1 MSDPVIISG
10 GGPAGLMLAHEL
22 GLWGIESIVLER
34 HATRDGGRSV
44 GQALN
49 TTAAELL
56 DQRGLLDG
64 IREHTAP
71 SQGTHF
77 SLLWLDSTPL
87 ENRHLPAL
95 LLGQEYLERE
105 LEHRAVKRGA
115 DLRPGHELTGFTQD
129 ESGVTV
135 TVRSADG
142 EYRLRGSYLIGADG
156 ENSVVR
162 ELAGIGFPGS
172 SQPNCGLVADVEI
185 DFGDLEEIHRGA
197 RFCPIGG
204 LYSAVPVEPGVT
216 RVITAEFDTDLP
228 GASVAPTAAEL
239 RAGVERLNEQPF
251 PDVPVRWIRRYGGPS
266 RVADRF
272 QDERV
277 LLVGDSAHTFYPLAG
292 LRINL
297 CLQDAVN
304 LGWKLA
310 GDLLGW
316 APPELLDTYTAER
329 RPAAV
334 RAASATDTQ
343 LALIH
348 PVKRVAPVRE
358 LVTTLLEFPDV
369 NRYLLELSTG
379 LDVSY
384 AQPDAARP
392 LGRRLPHVALT
403 GPGGTSSVP
412 EVQHHGR
419 GVFLDLTG
427 PDTGSDTGTGRGAD
441 TRTRTAAADRL
452 APWSDRV
459 EVVVA
464 EPVADIDARAVLLR
478 PDGHVAWA
486 GEPDDETLTGALRQW
501 FGSPRR

>member
-22 GLWGIESIVLER
+22 GLWGVDTIVLER
-34 HATRDGGRSV
+34 HTAREGGRSV

-64 IREHTAP
+64 LREHTAP

-77 SLLWLDSTPL
+77 SLLWLDNSPL
-87 ENRHLPAL
+87 QGRHLPAL

-105 LEHRAVKRGA
+105 LEQQAVKRGA
-115 DLRPGHELTGFTQD
+115 VLLAGRELVGYEQD
-129 ESGVTV
+129 DAGVTV
-135 TVRSADG
+135 TVREGGRQS
-142 EYRLRGSYLIGADG
+142 RLRGSYLVGADG
-156 ENSVVR
+156 EDSRVR
-162 ELAGIGFPGS
+162 ELAGIRFPGS
-172 SQPNCGLVADVEI
+172 SQANCGLVADAEI
-185 DFGDLEEIHRGA
+185 DFAALEEVHRGA
-197 RFCPIGG
+197 RFCPVGG
-204 LYSAVPVEPGVT
+204 LYSSVPVEPGVT
-216 RVITAEFDTDLP
+216 RVITAEFDAELP
-228 GASVAPTAAEL
+228 GPSVAPTAREL
-239 RAGVERLNEQPF
+239 RASVERLNDRPF
-251 PDVPVRWIRRYGGPS
+251 PEVAVRWIRRYGGPS
-266 RVADRF
+266 RVAERF

-277 LLVGDSAHTFYPLAG
+277 FLVGDAAHTFYPLAG

-316 APPELLDTYTAER
+316 AAPDLLDTYTAER

-348 PVKRVAPVRE
+348 PVRRVAPVRE
-358 LVTTLLEFPDV
+358 LVRELLRFGDV

-384 AQPDAARP
+384 AHEDAPGP
-392 LGRRLPHVALT
+392 LGRRLPHVELVT
-403 GPGGTSSVP
+403 PGGPSSVP
-412 EVQHHGR
+412 RLQHGGR
-419 GVFLDLTG
+419 GVLLDL
-427 PDTGSDTGTGRGAD
+427 SAGR
-441 TRTRTAAADRL
+441 AAAQAVA

-459 EVVVA
+459 EVAVA
-464 EPVADIDARAVLLR
+464 QATAEIAAEAVLLR
-478 PDGHVAWA
+478 PDGHVAWLGA
-486 GEPDDETLTGALRQW
+486 LDDPALTGALRQW
-501 FGSPRR
+501 FGAGRVRAGRG